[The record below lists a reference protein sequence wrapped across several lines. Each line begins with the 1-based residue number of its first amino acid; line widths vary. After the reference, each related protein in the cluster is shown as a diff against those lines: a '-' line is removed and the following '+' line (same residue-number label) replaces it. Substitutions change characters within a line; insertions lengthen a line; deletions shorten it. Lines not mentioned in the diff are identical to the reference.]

1 MKHALWLIIGFL
13 LINLLN
19 VTSISAT
26 AGISYDLT
34 STISSI
40 VGSSPFSILVA
51 DHVNHVVYFGTID
64 GKLGYYNETSNTS
77 VDLTPL
83 ISWWVGANYI
93 YSGTVDTEHHRFY
106 FTAGQIQNLWGFVT
120 ISDYSATQLP
130 PYWWYMTSLKYDQES
145 KVIWFATNN
154 NEFGYINTSTNSINV
169 ITTSGFGDI
178 CIDYQDDR
186 VYVVVNNGVSP
197 PYYYDK
203 NTTSIVSLTSI
214 PFYTLMSCDI
224 DPTNRI
230 IYMGRGENFQS
241 AGYYLPDIDTWVT
254 SYWNGDSVYDVVTRY
269 LPRSNL
275 VVVMQ
280 SGIYG
285 SIYNITDNST
295 INLLTTEQG
304 TWMDLGYSGMAGD
317 YMNTTQRMY
326 MGFSDGAFG
335 YYDDSL
341 TGGCVENWLVYN
353 GSCQTND
360 TYVKYYLDNN
370 SCGFYYYLPPD
381 NGTIVPCNYCTEDI
395 VKSYTSYCYLFNGS
409 GLRSY
414 VWLDNNYYSCCAI
427 TGIISDCSILYSP
440 YNESAFEGCT
450 ILSSDFELELDHNL
464 YFGFGN
470 DKVFGKAWLN
480 SSANISCISY
490 VKTNESEIIQTNPT
504 YSRKTDSAILPRDY
518 EDREFF
524 HAENGLLNV
533 YWTKDNLVI
542 DGREYIFG
550 VQCADG
556 TSRLTSEHT
565 ATVEYESV
573 NSPTTRFIWFN
584 KNMYP
589 IILGGLILIILI
601 IVALAII
608 AIARGK

>member
-1 MKHALWLIIGFL
+1 
-13 LINLLN
+13 
-19 VTSISAT
+19 
-26 AGISYDLT
+26 
-34 STISSI
+34 
-40 VGSSPFSILVA
+40 
-51 DHVNHVVYFGTID
+51 
-64 GKLGYYNETSNTS
+64 
-77 VDLTPL
+77 
-83 ISWWVGANYI
+83 
-93 YSGTVDTEHHRFY
+93 
-106 FTAGQIQNLWGFVT
+106 
-120 ISDYSATQLP
+120 
-130 PYWWYMTSLKYDQES
+130 
-145 KVIWFATNN
+145 
-154 NEFGYINTSTNSINV
+154 
-169 ITTSGFGDI
+169 
-178 CIDYQDDR
+178 
-186 VYVVVNNGVSP
+186 
-197 PYYYDK
+197 
-203 NTTSIVSLTSI
+203 
-214 PFYTLMSCDI
+214 
-224 DPTNRI
+224 
-230 IYMGRGENFQS
+230 
-241 AGYYLPDIDTWVT
+241 
-254 SYWNGDSVYDVVTRY
+254 
-269 LPRSNL
+269 
-275 VVVMQ
+275 
-280 SGIYG
+280 
-285 SIYNITDNST
+285 
-295 INLLTTEQG
+295 
-304 TWMDLGYSGMAGD
+304 
-317 YMNTTQRMY
+317 
-326 MGFSDGAFG
+326 
-335 YYDDSL
+335 
-341 TGGCVENWLVYN
+341 
-353 GSCQTND
+353 
-360 TYVKYYLDNN
+360 VKYYLDNN